1 MLAPITILYLL
12 ASAVP
17 VATAT
22 QTPNSTASSGVYL
35 TAADYANG
43 ALTDAGSCQAS
54 SFKVAVHDV
63 LNGPY
68 IEVSRGSDKKHVR
81 LKNEIFGLR
90 MCDGHDYRLSA
101 NRPARFVA
109 KGDLYV
115 YGVERPVSQGKGFRV
130 TVSYYFSSGAGG
142 EVRTLTL
149 EHLQEAFAAN
159 HRFIDSL
166 DRLSEQDLAQFDK
179 LVLFLALYCAALLVF
194 TAFALG
200 PRPLHHD
207 MTEAWAWGKEFQLG
221 YAKHPPM
228 SAWLT
233 GLWFTVLPRTDLSFY
248 LLSTLNLAAALT
260 GVWALAG
267 LFLEARGRLAAVLLL
282 ALTPS
287 FNVWAMKFNANAPLL
302 STWPW
307 TTYFFLRS
315 LETRRADFATL
326 AGLVGAMALLTKYYS
341 VVLFGTLLLV
351 AVLYPTRRQYFRSIA
366 PYITLAIGLLLTL
379 PHIWWMVASGFPT
392 IDYALSKARFDPV
405 EARTTTIM
413 TVLVSLCLLGIPAC
427 VSIIAFGTRSRAL
440 LTRAITAGFDRRNT
454 WLLCLAYGPFAF
466 TVSAYFI
473 ANFRITNAFLM
484 PAFFALPMV
493 FLVLSRAPVTNR
505 VVGRIALSAVLVWLP
520 LVLGSPLFGYYAL
533 AHAPGMEVEVTQGYC
548 RSCDRIL
555 ACDLPPTSQ
564 DRGWRGTL
572 GYRCDVL
579 QPGCAFLFHAQVA

>member
-1 MLAPITILYLL
+1 M
-12 ASAVP
+12 SA
-17 VATAT
+17 
-22 QTPNSTASSGVYL
+22 
-35 TAADYANG
+35 D
-43 ALTDAGSCQAS
+43 
-54 SFKVAVHDV
+54 
-63 LNGPY
+63 
-68 IEVSRGSDKKHVR
+68 R
-81 LKNEIFGLR
+81 
-90 MCDGHDYRLSA
+90 
-101 NRPARFVA
+101 RF
-109 KGDLYV
+109 
-115 YGVERPVSQGKGFRV
+115 
-130 TVSYYFSSGAGG
+130 
-142 EVRTLTL
+142 
-149 EHLQEAFAAN
+149 
-159 HRFIDSL
+159 
-166 DRLSEQDLAQFDK
+166 
-179 LVLFLALYCAALLVF
+179 VLFLALYCAALLVF

-267 LFLEARGRLAAVLLL
+267 LFLEPRGRLAAVLLL

-351 AVLYPTRRQYFRSIA
+351 AVLYPTRRQYFRCMA

-405 EARTTTIM
+405 EARATTIM
-413 TVLVSLCLLGIPAC
+413 TVLVSLCLLGIPAS

-440 LTRAITAGFDRRNT
+440 LTRATTAGFDRRNA

-533 AHAPGMEVEVTQGYC
+533 AHAPGMEVESRKDIAEAATEYWHTTFRRPLKIVAGEE
-548 RSCDRIL
+548 RL
-555 ACDLPPTSQ
+555 ATAATFYSQ
-564 DRGWRGTL
+564 DAPSYFMLRWPERTPWVSAEHIEKEGLLVICRADNEDCIARGEAAAGQDASRLDYQAATHFL
-572 GYRCDVL
+572 GAAARPQSFVFVL
-579 QPGCAFLFHAQVA
+579 RAPR